1 MKNILV
7 PCDYSKAS
15 EQAFRFAIEIA
26 ALSQGEVT
34 VLHVINLTPDYIET
48 LETNP
53 YYVDSMSI
61 LAELKR
67 QAATDFDELKQKVDT
82 GNVPVKLAIEQ
93 GLFNHAILKS
103 IHQQNADL
111 VVMATNGTSGL
122 SEILVGSNTEKIVR
136 SSPVPVFAVH
146 KKQKVQQIRNII
158 FPTTIELNKSDLIEK
173 VRKLQA
179 FFNARLHL
187 LFVKTPELKQ
197 KDPELKMALENF
209 ARFYDLKNYTTVV
222 KQGKTEEEGIIK
234 FAQQLEYSIIA
245 MSTHGHTG
253 LTHLMLG
260 SIAENVVNHC
270 PEAVW
275 TYTAHEA

>member
-7 PCDYSKAS
+7 PCDFSKAS
-15 EQAFRFAIEIA
+15 EQALRFAVEIA
-26 ALSQGEVT
+26 AISQGEVT
-34 VLHVINLTPDYIET
+34 VLHVINLTPNYIET

-67 QAATDFDELKQKVDT
+67 QAAADFDELRQKVDT

-111 VVMATNGTSGL
+111 VVMATKGASGL
-122 SEILVGSNTEKIVR
+122 SEMLIGSNTEKIVR
-136 SSPVPVFAVH
+136 SAPVPVFAIH
-146 KKQKVQQIRNII
+146 KNQKVQQIKNII
-158 FPTTIELNKSDLIEK
+158 FPTNIELNQSGLLEK
-173 VRKLQA
+173 VKALQT

-187 LFVKTPELKQ
+187 LHVKTPESKQ
-197 KDPELKMALENF
+197 KDQELKMALTNF
-209 ARFYDLKNYTTVV
+209 ARFYELDNYLAVV
-222 KQGKTEEEGIIK
+222 KQAKTEEEGILK
-234 FAQQLEYSIIA
+234 YARQVEFSMIA
-245 MSTHGHTG
+245 MHTHGHTG
-253 LTHLMLG
+253 LTHLILG
-260 SIAENVVNHC
+260 SIAENIVNHC

>member
-7 PCDYSKAS
+7 PCDFSKAS
-15 EQAFRFAIEIA
+15 EQALRFAIEIA
-26 ALSQGEVT
+26 TLSQGEVT
-34 VLHVINLTPDYIET
+34 VLHVINLTPNYIET

-67 QAATDFDELKQKVDT
+67 QAAADFDELRQKVDT
-82 GNVPVKLAIEQ
+82 GNIPVKLAIEQ

-103 IHQQNADL
+103 IHKQHADL

-146 KKQKVQQIRNII
+146 KNQKVDQIKNII
-158 FPTTIELNKSDLIEK
+158 FPTTIELNKSGLIEK
-173 VRKLQA
+173 VKALQG
-179 FFNARLHL
+179 FFNARLYL
-187 LFVKTPELKQ
+187 LHVKTPESKQ
-197 KDPELKMALENF
+197 KDQELKMALTNF
-209 ARFYDLKNYTTVV
+209 ARFYELENYLAVV
-222 KQGKTEEEGIIK
+222 KQAKTEEEGIIR
-234 FAQQLEYSIIA
+234 FARQLEFSIVA

-275 TYTAHEA
+275 TYSASEA

>member
-7 PCDYSKAS
+7 PCDFSKAS
-15 EQAFRFAIEIA
+15 EQALRFAIEIA
-26 ALSQGEVT
+26 ALSQGEVR
-34 VLHVINLTPDYIET
+34 VLHVINLTPDYIQT

-67 QAATDFDELKQKVDT
+67 QAVDDFDELKQKVDT

-93 GLFNHAILKS
+93 GLISHVILKS
-103 IHQQNADL
+103 IQQHNADL
-111 VVMATNGTSGL
+111 VVMATNGASGL

-146 KKQKVQQIRNII
+146 KNQKAEQVKNII
-158 FPTTIELNKSDLIEK
+158 FPTTIELNKGALIEK
-173 VRKLQA
+173 VKALQA
-179 FFNARLHL
+179 FFNARLYL
-187 LFVKTPELKQ
+187 LHVKTPESRQ
-197 KDPELKMALENF
+197 KDHELKMALENF
-209 ARFYDLKNYTTVV
+209 ARFYDLENYLAVI
-222 KQGKTEEEGIIK
+222 KQAKTEEEGIIRL
-234 FAQQLEYSIIA
+234 ARQLEFSIIA

-253 LTHLMLG
+253 LTHFMLG

-275 TYTAHEA
+275 TYSAPEA